1 MWSNQVMT
9 PVISPL
15 GMMTRLEIDVDQ
27 SGIDTCL
34 MCHVCESK
42 NLNLRI
48 KEPVCV
54 LAIGESVPTV
64 SPQQI

>member
-1 MWSNQVMT
+1 
-9 PVISPL
+9 
-15 GMMTRLEIDVDQ
+15 MMTRLKIDVDQ
-27 SGIDTCL
+27 SAIDTYH